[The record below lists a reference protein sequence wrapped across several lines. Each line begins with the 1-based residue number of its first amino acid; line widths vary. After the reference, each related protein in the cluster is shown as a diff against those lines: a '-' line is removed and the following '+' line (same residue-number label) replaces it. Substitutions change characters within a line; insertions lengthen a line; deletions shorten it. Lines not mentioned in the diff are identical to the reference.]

1 MGSQPQVD
9 LNDLQEMHNHFRE
22 QVDAGLENLAKNA
35 GKNGL
40 PAAPGTG
47 TTGGAAPATDPA
59 AASELQQQQKDADQ
73 AEAEAKQDAA
83 APPQN

>member
-1 MGSQPQVD
+1 
-9 LNDLQEMHNHFRE
+9 MHNHFRE

-40 PAAPGTG
+40 PAAPDTG
-47 TTGGAAPATDPA
+47 TTGGAAPAPDPA

-83 APPQN
+83 VPPQN